1 MFVYLTKTT
10 IAESSVKHQK
20 SINQSINQS
29 IKNNYKPTVFI
40 CTITINIFCTY
51 SGRDRIVVGCTT
63 TYAISAYHHYRC
75 EFESNSGEV
84 HSMQTYC
91 DKVCQ

>member
-29 IKNNYKPTVFI
+29 KTTTNQLSLYAQLQLISFVH
-40 CTITINIFCTY
+40 
-51 SGRDRIVVGCTT
+51 IVVV
-63 TYAISAYHHYRC
+63 I
-75 EFESNSGEV
+75 V
-84 HSMQTYC
+84 L
-91 DKVCQ
+91 